1 MCRTRAGEALGLC
14 FHHGLE
20 GVAIKRALLLQ
31 TRADGVESVV
41 RQCFAQQRLISDG
54 TFGFCGA

>member
-1 MCRTRAGEALGLC
+1 MCQTCTREALGLC

-20 GVAIKRALLLQ
+20 GVVTKRALLLQ
-31 TRADGVESVV
+31 VRADGVEFVV